1 MRSAAGLNHFSPY
14 KNFPFQR
21 PCRIKYR
28 ALRLVRLRYL
38 PYSSTAYQRLSSA
51 MTAVMLVAAIRLAP
65 FSGGGLALALVQ
77 VLFSRPSRS
86 RSDWEADS
94 EIGFV
99 PLSRY
104 RLWRGIEA
112 SWGQAVRGRR
122 NAALFA
128 MLAVVCLLPGCATA
142 PLVQGAGLSS
152 YDGLKQS
159 DGKLTKSRLQV
170 RKEQVAAARTV
181 NIAPTVFPPS
191 VAPTLSNEQRALVA
205 NVVNRAL
212 CINLSDRFNVVA
224 ANTPADLTVRA
235 AITRATPTDEVAA
248 GVSVATSL
256 GASFIDTSVPIP
268 VPRIP
273 IGLGDLS
280 IEAEAVDRS
289 GRQQAAMVW
298 ARGATMF
305 FSTPRASK
313 ASDAY
318 DLARDFGDDFAKMLN
333 KGQSPF
339 EGFAIDIPSLQK
351 VSSNMG
357 LAPKYAAC
365 ETYGRAPGIA
375 GLVGGKLGLPP
386 EWTDDGAKGT
396 RRQ

>member
-1 MRSAAGLNHFSPY
+1 MGSAADLNHFSPY

-28 ALRLVRLRYL
+28 ASRLVRLRYRL
-38 PYSSTAYQRLSSA
+38 YSIAYRRLSRA
-51 MTAVMLVAAIRLAP
+51 MTALILVAAIRLAP
-65 FSGGGLALALVQ
+65 FSGGGLALTLVQ
-77 VLFSRPSRS
+77 VLFPRPSRS
-86 RSDWEADS
+86 RSDWEAGS

-104 RLWRGIEA
+104 RLWSGIGA
-112 SWGQAVRGRR
+112 SWGQVVRRR
-122 NAALFA
+122 HNAALFA
-128 MLAVVCLLPGCATA
+128 MLVVGCLLPGCATA

-170 RKEQVAAARTV
+170 RKEQVAAAKTV
-181 NIAPTVFPPS
+181 NIAPTAFPPGI
-191 VAPTLSNEQRALVA
+191 APTLSNEQRALVA

-212 CINLSDRFNVVA
+212 CINLSDRFNVIA

-248 GVSVATSL
+248 GVSAATSL

-280 IEAEAVDRS
+280 IEAEAIDRS

-351 VSSNMG
+351 VNSNMG

-396 RRQ
+396 RKQ

>member
-28 ALRLVRLRYL
+28 ALRLARPRYL
-38 PYSSTAYQRLSSA
+38 SYSSTAYQRLSSA

-77 VLFSRPSRS
+77 VLFSRPSN
-86 RSDWEADS
+86 WEAGS
-94 EIGFV
+94 EIGRV
-99 PLSRY
+99 PLSKC
-104 RLWRGIEA
+104 RLWKGIEA
-112 SWGQAVRGRR
+112 SWGQAVRGQH
-122 NAALFA
+122 NAALCA
-128 MLAVVCLLPGCATA
+128 MLVVVCLLPGCATA
-142 PLVQGAGLSS
+142 PLVQGVGLSS

-170 RKEQVAAARTV
+170 RKEQVAAAKTV
-181 NIAPTVFPPS
+181 NIAPTVFPPG

-248 GVSVATSL
+248 GVSIATSL

-365 ETYGRAPGIA
+365 ESYGRAPGIA

-396 RRQ
+396 RKQ

>member
-28 ALRLVRLRYL
+28 ALRLVRLRFRLYF
-38 PYSSTAYQRLSSA
+38 STAYRWFSRA
-51 MTAVMLVAAIRLAP
+51 MTALILVAAIRLAP
-65 FSGGGLALALVQ
+65 FPGGGLALTLVQ
-77 VLFSRPSRS
+77 VLFPRPSRS
-86 RSDWEADS
+86 RSDWEAGS

-112 SWGQAVRGRR
+112 SCGQVVRGRH

-128 MLAVVCLLPGCATA
+128 MLAVICLLPACATA
-142 PLVQGAGLSS
+142 PLVQGTGLSS

-170 RKEQVAAARTV
+170 RKEQVAGAKTI

-191 VAPTLSNEQRALVA
+191 VAPSLSSEQRILVA

-224 ANTPADLTVRA
+224 SNSPADLTVRA

-248 GVSVATSL
+248 GVSAATSL
-256 GASFIDTSVPIP
+256 GASFVDTSVPIP

-289 GRQQAAMVW
+289 GRQQGAMVW

-396 RRQ
+396 RKQ